1 MAWGLDLVAYFLCPL
16 TMMVEIY
23 SALKMGKIFNKGAF
37 KYYVSILRRWVQ
49 LSTAGRCWAL
59 QGTAG
64 CHWVLLGTFVLILQL
79 VAGNH

>member
-37 KYYVSILRRWVQ
+37 KYYVSIF
-49 LSTAGRCWAL
+49 
-59 QGTAG
+59 
-64 CHWVLLGTFVLILQL
+64 LGFFDKKFLILLPQICIYLFHILEHPRVTLL
-79 VAGNH
+79 VK